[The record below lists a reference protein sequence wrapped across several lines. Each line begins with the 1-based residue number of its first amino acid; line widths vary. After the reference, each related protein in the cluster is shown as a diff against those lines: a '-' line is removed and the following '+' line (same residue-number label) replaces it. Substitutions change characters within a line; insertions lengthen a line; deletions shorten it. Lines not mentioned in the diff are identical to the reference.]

1 MLNPKRA
8 TPRDI
13 VIIRKSQRQ
22 RILKVMFKRASLL
35 KLSVGFKAKITQAKR
50 EWDVVFKILG
60 RKKDC
65 QPRLLCLAKLSFRN
79 EIKSFPN
86 KQKLNYTRSALQN
99 LLKRVLQAKMKQC

>member
-1 MLNPKRA
+1 MGKELIIFKTQKSPDMLNPKRA

-13 VIIRKSQRQ
+13 VITVKSQRQ
-22 RILKVMFKRASLL
+22 RIFKVTFKRASLL

-50 EWDVVFKILG
+50 EWNVVLKILG

-79 EIKSFPN
+79 EIKSLPN
-86 KQKLNYTRSALQN
+86 KS
-99 LLKRVLQAKMKQC
+99 